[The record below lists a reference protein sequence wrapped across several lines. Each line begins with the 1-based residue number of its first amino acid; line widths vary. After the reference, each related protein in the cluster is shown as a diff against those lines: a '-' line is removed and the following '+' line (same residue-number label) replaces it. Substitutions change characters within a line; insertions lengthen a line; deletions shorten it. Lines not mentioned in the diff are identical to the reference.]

1 MSHFIFG
8 ADATKPEYCQVW
20 KYPSAMS
27 NFYKPT
33 LGKPMGAEY
42 PEGLSFHMAPEV
54 SGSRVPD
61 VIPNTLGYL
70 LVSARMKELLAQHAT
85 EPIEFLRFTLLNHKG
100 RSASD
105 ECYIANVLGTRDWG
119 DMERSMGSRTTAP
132 SGERQF
138 DRLRRLYL
146 KDDQVDPKVNLFRIS
161 MMPRVILVRAEL
173 RALMETQ
180 GMTGMAFHA
189 LETKVDIQ

>member
-33 LGKPMGAEY
+33 QGKPMGAEY
-42 PEGLSFHMAPEV
+42 PEGLSFQMAPEV
-54 SGSRVPD
+54 SGSRIAD
-61 VIPNTLGYL
+61 VIPNTLSYL

-100 RSASD
+100 RAASD

-119 DMERSMGSRTTAP
+119 DMERSMGARTIAP
-132 SGERQF
+132 SGEPQF

-146 KDDQVDPKVNLFRIS
+146 KDELVDPKVNLFRIS
-161 MMPRVILVRAEL
+161 MMPRVILVREEL
-173 RALMETQ
+173 RALMEAQ
-180 GMTGMAFHA
+180 GMTGMAFYS
-189 LETKVDIQ
+189 LGTKVDLQ